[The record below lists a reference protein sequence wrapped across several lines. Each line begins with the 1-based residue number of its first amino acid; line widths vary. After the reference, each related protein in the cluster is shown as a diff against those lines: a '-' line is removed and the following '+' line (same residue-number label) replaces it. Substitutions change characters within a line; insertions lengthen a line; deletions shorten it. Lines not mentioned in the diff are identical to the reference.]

1 MRSPTLI
8 LIALGLI
15 ALGIGH
21 SVHRHL
27 EQGVPLLP
35 GASETFWDVEAR
47 VRLEAEDGPV
57 RVRLAVP
64 DDTPGF
70 GLRSEHTA
78 SPGYG
83 LQFLDDGQRRA
94 EWTTREAEGLQVL
107 YYRAQFRAV
116 EGEPGGP
123 PARQEPEEPASADTV
138 ASWRPA
144 LQIAANEL
152 LESAYAASV
161 DAFSLA
167 AALSRRLQDDGN
179 QNARLLLS
187 GADPPEALVRLLDQ
201 AEVPAR
207 VVQALELEDG
217 RRRQDLRPIVR
228 VFDDTGSRL
237 FDPAA
242 GGRADTSRLLLW
254 ESSGGP
260 VLEVEGGQ
268 DSGVSFSIL
277 ETRRPAAAINR
288 DEVINEGL
296 FNLSIYSLPISEQA
310 IFKSILLLPLGALV
324 VVFVRVF
331 VGLQTSGTF
340 MPVLIALAFIKMSL
354 VTGLVTF
361 LLVIG
366 GGLLLR
372 QALANLNL
380 LLVARVSVVIVCVIG
395 LVALLSVL
403 SFHLGFADAL
413 QMPFFPMIIIAWTI
427 ERLSILWEEEGAREV
442 FIQGGGSLVTA
453 IAAYLVM
460 QQPWVQYWMFNFL
473 GLQLVVLALIILV
486 GSYTG
491 YRLNEMWRF
500 RNFWKRADA

>member
-1 MRSPTLI
+1 MRPPTLV
-8 LIALGLI
+8 LVALGLI

-27 EQGVPLLP
+27 EQSVPLLP

-47 VRLEAEDGPV
+47 VRLEADGGPV

-64 DDTPGF
+64 EDTPGF
-70 GLRSEHTA
+70 GLRGEHTA

-83 LQFLDDGQRRA
+83 LQFLDEGQRRA
-94 EWTTREAEGLQVL
+94 EWTTRSADGLQVL

-116 EGEPGGP
+116 EGGPGGP
-123 PARQEPEEPASADTV
+123 PARRAPERPAPDESVTT
-138 ASWRPA
+138 WRPA
-144 LQIAANEL
+144 LQIAANEV

-161 DAFSLA
+161 DAYSLA
-167 AALSRRLQDDGN
+167 AALSRRLQDPNN

-187 GADPPEALVRLLDQ
+187 EADAPRVLVRLLAQ

-207 VVQALELEDG
+207 VVRALELEDG
-217 RRRQDLRPIVR
+217 RRRQDLKPIVR
-228 VFDDTGSRL
+228 VYGETGSRL
-237 FDPAA
+237 YDPAT
-242 GGRADTSRLLLW
+242 GGRANTDRLLLW
-254 ESSGGP
+254 EGRGGP
-260 VLEVEGGQ
+260 VLEVEGGE

-277 ETRRPAAAINR
+277 ETRRPAATVSR
-288 DEVINEGL
+288 DGAVNEGL
-296 FNLSIYSLPISEQA
+296 FNLSIYSLPISEQTV
-310 IFKSILLLPLGALV
+310 FKSILLLPLGALV
-324 VVFVRVF
+324 VVFFRVF

-366 GGLLLR
+366 GGLVLR

-427 ERLSILWEEEGAREV
+427 ERLSILWEEEGAHEV
-442 FIQGGGSLVTA
+442 FIQGGGSLATA
-453 IAAYLVM
+453 IVAYLVM

-491 YRLNEMWRF
+491 YRLSEMWRF